1 MKKLIALMLIMM
13 LSFTCLPA
21 WAEDVPAAEAPAS
34 AENAAPERKTVT
46 AGKYTVTYDDEI
58 DFLPADGAWEIYGSA
73 RITQKDGV
81 WTLRDSANYGANLME
96 LPSYDWNNTDC
107 TLLVYD
113 FTLKG
118 TFATVGVMLD
128 WWELCITDLIAD
140 QYGIP
145 VTARGGDESNFL
157 PAGTYQGVLDVT
169 ELLRNCNDAT
179 SEAAGYANG
188 DLTFL
193 NVYLV
198 TGQAVFTTLKLV
210 SGAEVIQEAAAE

>member
-1 MKKLIALMLIMM
+1 MKKLLSLLMIFALCLA
-13 LSFTCLPA
+13 CLPA
-21 WAEDVPAAEAPAS
+21 LAEET
-34 AENAAPERKTVT
+34 AAPEPPLPEKKTITV
-46 AGKYTVTYDDEI
+46 GEYTVSYDEEI
-58 DFLPADGAWEIYGSA
+58 DFLPVDGEWEIYGSA

-81 WTLRDSANYGANLME
+81 WTLRDSANYGANLLE
-96 LPSYDWNNTDC
+96 LPSYDWKTTDC

-169 ELLRNCNDAT
+169 ELLRNCEDQT
-179 SEAAGYANG
+179 SAAVGYVNG

-198 TGQAVFTTLKLV
+198 TGQAVLNTLKLV
-210 SGAEVIQEAAAE
+210 SGGEVIQAPAAE

>member
-1 MKKLIALMLIMM
+1 MKKLISLLLALL
-13 LSFTCLPA
+13 LCLTCLPVL
-21 WAEDVPAAEAPAS
+21 AEDTAEA
-34 AENAAPERKTVT
+34 AAPAEKKTIT
-46 AGKYTVTYDDEI
+46 AGDYTVTYDEEI
-58 DFLPADGAWEIYGSA
+58 DFLPADGEWEIYGSA

-81 WTLRDSANYGANLME
+81 WTLRDSANYGANLLE
-96 LPSYDWNNTDC
+96 LPSYDWKTTDC

-128 WWELCITDLIAD
+128 WWELCISDLIAD

-169 ELLRNCNDAT
+169 ELLRNCEDQT
-179 SEAAGYANG
+179 SAAVGYANG

-198 TGQAVFTTLKLV
+198 TGQAVFNTLKLV
-210 SGAEVIQEAAAE
+210 SGAEVIQAAAE